1 MKKII
6 LMLLV
11 ATVIGAASSNSYA
24 QFEKGDKILNLG
36 IGGGGYGFYSS
47 GFAVGGSFEYGI
59 HDFISV
65 GAQAD
70 LKFYNYG
77 YLFGAKSNYVAVP
90 IAARGSYHYGKHF
103 LKMDNLDLYAGPAL
117 GFNIDGNEYFTN
129 SAVVIGVFAGA
140 RYYFKPALGAFLE
153 LAGGSN
159 MIPAKVGVSFK
170 F

>member
-1 MKKII
+1 MKNYL

-11 ATVIGAASSNSYA
+11 AAVISLVPNESYA

-59 HDFISV
+59 HDFVSV

-70 LKFYNYG
+70 IKFYNYG
-77 YLFGAKSNYVAVP
+77 YLVGPKSNYVALP

-103 LKMDNLDLYAGPAL
+103 LTIDNLDLYAGPAL
-117 GFNIDGNEYFTN
+117 GINIDNNQYYTN
-129 SAVVIGVFAGA
+129 SVIVIGVFAGA
-140 RYYFKPALGAFLE
+140 RYYFKPAMGGFVE
-153 LAGGSN
+153 FAGGNN
-159 MIPAKVGVSFK
+159 MIPAKVGLSFK